1 MKALFFSLLFLVS
14 LALPFN
20 ASANTTISSPASKKN
35 KIQVWVEQESKIG
48 YRRID
53 HVVLDQEKT
62 LSSYNGLPYKNTD
75 FKKVQSHV
83 LGLAKNIKAENKSC
97 AAGRFLR
104 VVQVDAKKKTFTRGC
119 LESPHFQS
127 LYGHLRALSLV
138 EQK

>member
-1 MKALFFSLLFLVS
+1 M
-14 LALPFN
+14 
-20 ASANTTISSPASKKN
+20 KKN
-35 KIQVWVEQESKIG
+35 KIQIWVEQESKIG

-62 LSSYNGLPYKNTD
+62 LSFYNGLPYKNTD

-83 LGLAKNIKAENKSC
+83 LELTKNIKAENKSC

-104 VVQVDAKKKTFTRGC
+104 VVQVDTKKKTFSRGC
-119 LESPHFQS
+119 LESPHFKS

>member
-1 MKALFFSLLFLVS
+1 MKALLFSLLFL
-14 LALPFN
+14 A
-20 ASANTTISSPASKKN
+20 ASTFPKDVFANTTSPSTTSKKS

-48 YRRID
+48 FRRID
-53 HVVLDQEKT
+53 HILLDQEKT

-75 FKKVQSHV
+75 FKKVQSHI
-83 LGLAKNIKAENKSC
+83 LELAKNLKAEKKNC

-104 VVQVDAKKKTFTRGC
+104 VVQVDSKPKTFTRGC
-119 LESPHFQS
+119 LESPHFQA